1 MSDTW
6 EVFPNNTVFF
16 LPRPQLPSYLQT
28 YLTPIYHPTHM
39 YTHLPY
45 PMQMYLK
52 VLSDDFLLYPSV
64 PDEEMCTLDNGVI
77 GGDVFEGPPSS
88 IHAPPLSSCCCCNT
102 ALLVNAALL
111 PLSFQ
116 FNHHQNHQHHHPNHS
131 HDHHQLH
138 CSHHN
143 HASLL
148 SIIIIIISEFCCAA
162 VVALLRPI

>member
-1 MSDTW
+1 
-6 EVFPNNTVFF
+6 
-16 LPRPQLPSYLQT
+16 
-28 YLTPIYHPTHM
+28 
-39 YTHLPY
+39 
-45 PMQMYLK
+45 MYLK

-64 PDEEMCTLDNGVI
+64 PDQEMCTLDNGVI

-88 IHAPPLSSCCCCNT
+88 IHAPAPPSCCCCCCNT

-116 FNHHQNHQHHHPNHS
+116 FNHHKNRQHHHPNQQNHHHRHS

-148 SIIIIIISEFCCAA
+148 SIIIREFCCAA

>member
-1 MSDTW
+1 
-6 EVFPNNTVFF
+6 
-16 LPRPQLPSYLQT
+16 
-28 YLTPIYHPTHM
+28 
-39 YTHLPY
+39 
-45 PMQMYLK
+45 MYLK

-88 IHAPPLSSCCCCNT
+88 IHAPPPSSCCCCNT

-116 FNHHQNHQHHHPNHS
+116 FNHHKNHQHHHPNHS

-162 VVALLRPI
+162 VVALLRPIWPSVQIVLKIWQTRETLQHLSPQLNCIKQSPFAEI